1 MLELLIGLF
10 CCFGMA
16 GSLYGYLKWYSKKYK
31 DGKDPSSL
39 SSTFYKT
46 GWKFRVLLISFALW
60 MIYPVLLANGSYI
73 DGQWLYT
80 APNAWL
86 AWGKLAYAISMAGI
100 ISVAFNAYGNTWE
113 NRPHVF
119 SASIVASVGAG
130 IGSLLHR
137 QWYLAI
143 LIWLAWYIYY
153 KIKNYKNN
161 KAGNKDAWGLYIE
174 LVALYA
180 VPSCLAVFMV
190 LTYLL

>member
-60 MIYPVLLANGSYI
+60 MIYPVLLANGSYV

-119 SASIVASVGAG
+119 SAGPVAAIGAG
-130 IGSLLHR
+130 LGSLLHP
-137 QWYLAI
+137 QWYLAV
-143 LIWLAWYIYY
+143 LIWLGWYIYY
-153 KIKNYKNN
+153 RIKNYKNN
-161 KAGNKDAWGLYIE
+161 KASNKDAWGLYVE

>member
-31 DGKDPSSL
+31 NGKDPSSL

-60 MIYPVLLANGSYI
+60 MIYPVLLANGSYV
-73 DGQWLYT
+73 DSQWLYT

-113 NRPHVF
+113 NKPHVF

-130 IGSLLHR
+130 LGSLLHP
-137 QWYLAI
+137 QWYLAV
-143 LIWLAWYIYY
+143 LIWLGWYIYY
-153 KIKNYKNN
+153 RIKNYKNN
-161 KAGNKDAWGLYIE
+161 KAGNKDAWGLYVE